1 MNDEN
6 MKKFTIENWDTIVKW
21 SYSVARQYVTENLTP
36 QGVTSARKFDAYK
49 RDRKPLPRRFP
60 RIPDEYFKRKGSW
73 KGWRDFLGNPD
84 QRKGKIYLSCR
95 DAGRVAREADISNSK
110 EYVKWKQRPSNLPS
124 RPEYYYSEWNGW
136 KDFLGSSY
144 KATDPRHYTKLRLAD
159 VRIIKHQLAMGIPGA
174 VLAKTF
180 GVSEMQISRIKKGEN
195 WGDI

>member
-1 MNDEN
+1 MNDCIMN
-6 MKKFTIENWDTIVKW
+6 NIAIDNWDKIVKW
-21 SYSVARQYVTENLTP
+21 SYSIARQYVIGNLVP

-49 RDRKPLPRRFP
+49 RDKKPLPRKFP

-84 QRKGKIYLSCR
+84 QRKSKKYLKYR
-95 DAGRVAREADISNSK
+95 DAGRLAREAGISNSK
-110 EYVKWKQRPSNLPS
+110 EYIKWKERPTVIPS
-124 RPEYYYSEWNGW
+124 RPEYFYPEWKGW
-136 KDFLGSSY
+136 KDFLGKSY
-144 KATDPRHYTKLRLAD
+144 RAPDPRHYTKLRPTD

-195 WGDI
+195 WGDV